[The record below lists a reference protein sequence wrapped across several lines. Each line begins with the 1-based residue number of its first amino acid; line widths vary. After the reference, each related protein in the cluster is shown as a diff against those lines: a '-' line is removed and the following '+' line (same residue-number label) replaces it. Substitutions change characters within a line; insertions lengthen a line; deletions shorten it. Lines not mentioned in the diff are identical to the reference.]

1 MAIQAHQ
8 PLEEGEIYDVLRND
22 RRRLA
27 LERLREADGKRLS
40 VGELS
45 EQVAAAETG
54 ETPPPRQ
61 KRQSAYVSLHQT
73 HLPKL
78 DELGIVDY
86 DAEEKVVR
94 LEDRIRDI
102 EAYMG
107 VPSRDLDWGAY
118 YVSLAALGACATVA
132 ADLSA
137 PLVGTLR
144 PTVWAVGFFVLLGV
158 SAVVQTTAQ
167 HGRLPFMADP
177 HDEDG
182 LL

>member
-1 MAIQAHQ
+1 MAIQTHE

-22 RRRLA
+22 RRRFA
-27 LERLREADGKRLS
+27 LDSLRGAEGSLS
-40 VGELS
+40 VGELA
-45 EQVAAAETG
+45 EQVAARETG

-78 DELGIVDY
+78 DQLGIVAY
-86 DAEEKVVR
+86 DAENKLVR
-94 LEDRIRDI
+94 LEERIRDI

-107 VPSRDLDWGAY
+107 VPNRDLNWGAY

-137 PLVGTLR
+137 PVVRTFS
-144 PTVWAVGFFVLLGV
+144 PTVWAVAFFVLLGL
-158 SAVVQTTAQ
+158 SAVVQTTTQ
-167 HGRLPFMADP
+167 HGRLPFMEDP
-177 HDEDG
+177 HDETDD
-182 LL
+182 LF

>member
-1 MAIQAHQ
+1 MAIQTHH

-27 LERLREADGKRLS
+27 LECLREAEGELS

-45 EQVAAAETG
+45 ERVAAAETG

-78 DELGIVDY
+78 DSLGIVAY
-86 DAEEKVVR
+86 DAEAKEVR

-107 VPSRDLDWGAY
+107 VANRDLNWGAY
-118 YVSLAALGACATVA
+118 YVSLAALGGCATVA

-137 PLVGTLR
+137 PLVGAFR
-144 PTVWAVGFFVLLGV
+144 PTVWAVGFFLLLAV
-158 SAVVQTTAQ
+158 SAVVQTATQ
-167 HGRLPFMADP
+167 HGRLPFMDDP
-177 HDEDG
+177 HDEG
-182 LL
+182 SHAH

>member
-1 MAIQAHQ
+1 MAIGAHQ

-27 LERLREADGKRLS
+27 LHCLRGSEGSLS

-45 EQVAAAETG
+45 EQVAGHETG
-54 ETPPPRQ
+54 ERPPPRQ

-78 DELGIVDY
+78 DELGIVSY
-86 DAEEKVVR
+86 DGENKVVH

-107 VPSRDLDWGAY
+107 VPSRDLNWGAY
-118 YVSLAALGACATVA
+118 YVSLAALGSGVVIA

-137 PLVGTLR
+137 PLVSQLS
-144 PTVWAVGFFVLLGV
+144 PAVWAVGFFVLLAV
-158 SAVVQTTAQ
+158 SAVVQTASM
-167 HGRLPFMADP
+167 HGRLPFMENPNDDDRP
-177 HDEDG
+177 
-182 LL
+182 L